1 MIEDIELLHKLD
13 WYVKKCFKQFKREY
27 DDIKVKKFV
36 KVYFQLK
43 GLDVNKLSKNS
54 YIPKFEGSN
63 ILNKS
68 KYEIIKEFELDVD
81 YY

>member
-1 MIEDIELLHKLD
+1 MKENL
-13 WYVKKCFKQFKREY
+13 
-27 DDIKVKKFV
+27 IKVKKFV

-54 YIPKFEGSN
+54 YIPKFEGSH

-68 KYEIIKEFELDVD
+68 KYEINIIKNFISCS
-81 YY
+81 YKF